1 MSGNYLLLLP
11 VLLPII
17 IGVLILLI
25 FREGQEKSLRWLVSL
40 TTILNF
46 ALQFISFGGGD
57 SLILA
62 RLTNLLELSLR
73 ADGLA
78 KYFTVLVGFIWIV
91 VSIYSFEY
99 MRHEPKQK
107 RFYGF
112 LMITLGAM
120 QGIGLA
126 NNLVTFYFFYEMMT
140 FVTYPLVIHAMTPE
154 AKKAGLRYLG
164 YSIFGAAL
172 TLSMIIIV
180 FNYTSIFDFN
190 LGAGILNSSALQNR
204 NLLLIAYGVAII
216 GFGAKAG
223 MYPLHAWL
231 PEAHP
236 VAPAPASAL
245 LSGVITKAGIL
256 GIIRTT
262 YYVFGVDFLKGSW
275 VQMILII
282 LALITIFLG
291 SMLAYQSVELKV
303 RLAYSSVSQVSY
315 IIFGL
320 LLMNRLSFLGAL
332 LHIYFHAFIKNTLFM
347 IVGTMMLKR
356 STRFVEEIDGIGK
369 FMPVTSWAFTIVS
382 LALVGIP
389 PLSGFISKYYLGVG
403 ALSFSPISLGYV
415 GIIILILSSLLT
427 FGYLITLSIKA
438 FFPGRQ
444 FDYTL
449 VKNDEPSLL
458 TISPILLLTLGTILL
473 GLMPH
478 YLINYLTPIIS
489 MIS

>member
-1 MSGNYLLLLP
+1 MSGNYLLLVP
-11 VLLPII
+11 VLLPIL
-17 IGVLILLI
+17 IGVLILLL
-25 FREGQEKSLRWLVSL
+25 FKEGQEKSLKILVSI
-40 TTILNF
+40 TTIVNF
-46 ALQFISFGGGD
+46 AMQFVAFQGEEG
-57 SLILA
+57 LVLA
-62 RLTNLLELSLR
+62 RLNNVLELSLR
-73 ADGLA
+73 ADVLA
-78 KYFTVLVGFIWIV
+78 KYFTVLVGFIWII

-99 MRHEPKQK
+99 MRHEPRQK

-126 NNLVTFYFFYEMMT
+126 NNLVSFYFFYEMMT
-140 FVTYPLVIHAMTPE
+140 FVTYPLVIHALTPE

-180 FNYTSIFDFN
+180 FTYTSSFDFN
-190 LGAGILNSSALQNR
+190 LGAGILNSTVLQNR

-245 LSGVITKAGIL
+245 LSGIITKAGIL

-262 YYVFGVDFLKGSW
+262 YYVFGVDFLKGTW
-275 VQMILII
+275 VQIALII

-291 SMLAYQSVELKV
+291 SMLAYRSAELKV

-320 LLMNRLSFLGAL
+320 LLMNRLSFLGSL
-332 LHIYFHAFIKNTLFM
+332 LHIYFHAFIKNALFM
-347 IVGTMMLKR
+347 IVGAMMLKR
-356 STRFVEEIDGIGK
+356 NTRFVEDMEGIGK

-389 PLSGFISKYYLGVG
+389 PLSGFLSKYYLGVG
-403 ALSFSPISLGYV
+403 ALSFNPISLGYV
-415 GIIILILSSLLT
+415 GIVILILSSLLT

-438 FFPGRQ
+438 FFPGTE
-444 FDYTL
+444 FDYSL
-449 VKNDEPSLL
+449 VKSDEPTIL
-458 TISPILLLTLGTILL
+458 TTSPILILTLGTVVFGLL
-473 GLMPH
+473 PH